1 MGPSQPARRVPHDRG
16 RRHPAVRPDY
26 LQLYRMKAGAEAKP
40 AEEAAPAAADAG
52 ATQPTRSRGA
62 RVFLIVLIA
71 AVGVNFGAIL
81 GLVGWGVLQALGVF
95 GEPAIETV
103 QRAQGASIS
112 QLDAAVQALNASVM
126 GLGVHVNAAGEREM
140 AASRRMAE
148 IGDALGVLRSGMNDI
163 RGGINEVRAAQA
175 QEPWRQPVADLAASV
190 AKVRGE
196 VTGLRSSL
204 DELKPRQPAA
214 AGIGVRLERI
224 EQAMIQ
230 HNLMGPIRGAIEPEA
245 RPASPALAPAAD
257 GHIISLTP
265 AN

>member
-1 MGPSQPARRVPHDRG
+1 MGPSQPARRVTHDRG
-16 RRHPAVRPDY
+16 RRHPVIRADY
-26 LQLYRMKAGAEAKP
+26 LQLYRMKAGPDAKP
-40 AEEAAPAAADAG
+40 AAEPQPPAADAG
-52 ATQPTRSRGA
+52 ATQPTRSRGT
-62 RVFLIVLIA
+62 RIFLIVLIA

-103 QRAQGASIS
+103 QRAQGASIA
-112 QLDAAVQALNASVM
+112 QLDATVQALNASVM
-126 GLGVHVNAAGEREM
+126 GLSTHVNAAGERET
-140 AASRRMAE
+140 ATSRRMAE
-148 IGDALGVLRSGMNDI
+148 IDDAVGVVRSGMNDL
-163 RGGINEVRAAQA
+163 RRGINEVRTAQA
-175 QEPWRQPVADLAASV
+175 EEPWRQPVADLAASV
-190 AKVRGE
+190 AKVRGD

-214 AGIGVRLERI
+214 AVGARLDRI

-245 RPASPALAPAAD
+245 RPASPPVAPAVD

>member
-1 MGPSQPARRVPHDRG
+1 MVDAPCLVMAAAMTPAAVPGHWVRPVMTRQLCLSANPQACLSANSQAVLAIEGLLDCRHFEKGFAMGPSQPARRVPHDRG
-16 RRHPAVRPDY
+16 RRHPAIRPDY
-26 LQLYRMKAGAEAKP
+26 LQLYRMKAGPDAKP
-40 AEEAAPAAADAG
+40 ADAEAAPAAADTG

-62 RVFLIVLIA
+62 RIFLIVLIA

-81 GLVGWGVLQALGVF
+81 GLVGWGVLQAFGVF

-140 AASRRMAE
+140 ATSRRMAE
-148 IGDALGVLRSGMNDI
+148 IGDAVGVLRSGMNDI

-196 VTGLRSSL
+196 
-204 DELKPRQPAA
+204 
-214 AGIGVRLERI
+214 
-224 EQAMIQ
+224 
-230 HNLMGPIRGAIEPEA
+230 
-245 RPASPALAPAAD
+245 
-257 GHIISLTP
+257 
-265 AN
+265 